1 MNDDPSMEENGVE
14 RVCSENLLQSR
25 EYSSLP
31 LPRRTSSTDGTI
43 TSSDPGLEILNMASC
58 DLDSNSLCKKEE
70 DTRSASPTIEAQGT
84 SPARDNI
91 AFQDSTSKDKTILNL
106 EAKEEPETI
115 EEHK

>member
-43 TSSDPGLEILNMASC
+43 TSSVTHSVRKRRI
-58 DLDSNSLCKKEE
+58 
-70 DTRSASPTIEAQGT
+70 
-84 SPARDNI
+84 
-91 AFQDSTSKDKTILNL
+91 QDQLL
-106 EAKEEPETI
+106 PR
-115 EEHK
+115 